1 MSISTAPQVSAD
13 DTVHETS
20 KNESQQRSRRMDE
33 RRSRL
38 RLGLLSWVVVA
49 ALVVAWW
56 VVTAF
61 GFVSPH
67 ALAAPLDVARAG
79 VEAAVSGELWT
90 AIGAS
95 LARVATGSLFGV
107 ITGLVLGVLAGLS
120 VIGQAVVDRPV
131 QMLRI
136 IPFNALVPLFI
147 LFLGIGEPMKVIVVA
162 YAVAIPLYIN
172 TFAGIRD
179 VDRKLVEVATVYRIP
194 RVVIAVQVLLRGA
207 LPHVLTGLRFAL
219 GIAWI
224 ALVTV
229 EVVNAGAGLGYMLS
243 QAQQFA
249 RTEIILLVVIL
260 YGVLGAITD
269 WIVRLLE
276 RALLRWRSAYSG
288 S

>member
-1 MSISTAPQVSAD
+1 MNTTAAPPVAVEEETIVARPAERPRRAPRSA
-13 DTVHETS
+13 S
-20 KNESQQRSRRMDE
+20 KA
-33 RRSRL
+33 
-38 RLGLLSWVVVA
+38 RLGALSWLVVA
-49 ALVVAWW
+49 AILAAWW
-56 VVTAF
+56 AVTAF
-61 GFVSPH
+61 GLVPAH
-67 ALAAPLDVARAG
+67 ALAAPVDVIRAAID
-79 VEAAVSGELWT
+79 AASDGELQA

-95 LARVATGSLFGV
+95 LGRVAIGSFFGV
-107 ITGLVLGVLAGLS
+107 ITGLVLGVVAGLS
-120 VIGQAVVDRPV
+120 VVGQAVVDRPI

-147 LFLGIGEPMKVIVVA
+147 LFLGIGEPMKIIVVA
-162 YAVAIPLYIN
+162 YAVAVPLYIN

-179 VDRKLVEVATVYRIP
+179 VDRKLVEVASVYRIP
-194 RVVIAVQVLLRGA
+194 RIVIAVQVLLRGA
-207 LPHVLTGLRFAL
+207 LPQVLTGLRFAL

-229 EVVNAGAGLGYMLS
+229 EVVNAGAGLGYMLN

-260 YGVLGAITD
+260 YGILGALTD